1 MRVLIRL
8 TAPINLM
15 LEINN
20 LAAPPETTIPMD
32 QRSIM
37 H

>member
-1 MRVLIRL
+1 VDGRTYV
-8 TAPINLM
+8 M